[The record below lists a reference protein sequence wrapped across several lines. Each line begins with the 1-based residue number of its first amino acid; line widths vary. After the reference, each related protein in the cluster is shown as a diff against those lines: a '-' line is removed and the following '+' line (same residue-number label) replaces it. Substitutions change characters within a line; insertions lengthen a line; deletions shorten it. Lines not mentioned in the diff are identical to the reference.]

1 MKTEDNF
8 YRNIFAIAIPI
19 ALQNLIT
26 LGTSL
31 MDTVMLGRADT
42 TGVLLSASAL
52 ANQPFFILQVLT
64 FGIASGSSVLCAQY
78 WGKGELKPIRDIFSF
93 VLKLAI
99 AVGIIFG
106 VTVLTVPERV
116 MGLYSNNEEIIMRG
130 SQYLRILG
138 YAYFTFAISNT
149 LLSALRSIQ
158 VLRVSVI
165 SSVVSFCTNVFLNWV
180 LIFGNLGAP
189 ALGIQGAAIAT
200 LTARLFEFIITV
212 TYVLVIDKRLKFKI
226 SCIFGHNKVLAGD
239 VVKNGT
245 PVVINEL
252 MWSLATSAQ
261 AAILG
266 HITYSIGDPVAANSI
281 AGVVQQLSTVIIMG
295 VANAAAVLV
304 GMAIGEN
311 NMEKAENRAIA
322 FRNLSFIMGL
332 IACVFILAVKK
343 AFIGFYNVPDET
355 KILADQIMTVFA
367 FITICCSVNM
377 TLIMGALRGA
387 GDTKFCMRTEVG
399 CLWLLAIPLALVMAF
414 VFKAPVPVV
423 FFFMK
428 IDEMTKAV
436 ICLIRM
442 RGTKWLNSLTR
453 DFSEIS
459 E

>member
-1 MKTEDNF
+1 MRNENNF
-8 YRNIFAIAIPI
+8 YRNIFSIAIPI

-78 WGKGELKPIRDIFSF
+78 WGKGDMRPIRDIFSF
-93 VLKLAI
+93 VLKMAVI
-99 AVGIIFG
+99 VGIIFG
-106 VTVLTVPERV
+106 VTVLTVPEKV
-116 MGLYSNNEEIIMRG
+116 MGLYSNNAEIIMRG

-149 LLSALRSIQ
+149 LLSALRSIE

-200 LTARLFEFIITV
+200 LIARLFEFIITV
-212 TYVLVIDKRLKFKI
+212 TYVLIIDKRLKFRLN
-226 SCIFGHNKVLAGD
+226 CLLGHNRILAGD
-239 VVKNGT
+239 VIKNGT

-266 HITYSIGDPVAANSI
+266 HITYSAGDPVAANSI

-295 VANAAAVLV
+295 IANAAAVLV

-311 NMEKAENRAIA
+311 NMQKAEDRAKA
-322 FRNLSFIMGL
+322 FRNLSVAAGVL
-332 IACVFILAVKK
+332 ACLFILAVKN
-343 AFIGFYNVPDET
+343 AFIGFYNVPAET
-355 KILADQIMTVFA
+355 KELADQIMTVFA
-367 FITICCSVNM
+367 FVTIFCSINM
-377 TLIMGALRGA
+377 TLIMGVLRGA
-387 GDTKFCMRTEVG
+387 GDTKFCMGIEIG
-399 CLWLLAIPLALVMAF
+399 CLWCLAIPLALVMAF
-414 VFKAPVPVV
+414 VLKAPVPVV
-423 FFFMK
+423 FLFMK
-428 IDEMTKAV
+428 TDEITKA
-436 ICLIRM
+436 ITCLIRM
-442 RGTKWLNSLTR
+442 RGSKWLNSLTR
-453 DFSEIS
+453 EYI
-459 E
+459 

>member
-1 MKTEDNF
+1 MQRENNF

-78 WGKGELKPIRDIFSF
+78 WGKGDMKPIRDIFSF
-93 VLKLAI
+93 VLKLAVI
-99 AVGIIFG
+99 VGIIFG
-106 VTVLTVPERV
+106 VTVLTIPEKV
-116 MGLYSNNEEIIMRG
+116 MGLYSNNAEIIMRG

-149 LLSALRSIQ
+149 LLSALRSIE

-165 SSVVSFCTNVFLNWV
+165 SSIVSFCTNVFLNWV

-189 ALGIQGAAIAT
+189 ALGIQGAALAT
-200 LTARLFEFIITV
+200 LIARVFEFIISV
-212 TYVLVIDKRLKFKI
+212 TYVLVIDRRLKFRLG
-226 SCIFGHNKVLAGD
+226 CLLTNNRVLAGD

-266 HITYSIGDPVAANSI
+266 HITYSAGDPVAANSI
-281 AGVVQQLSTVIIMG
+281 AGVVQQLSTVVIMG
-295 VANAAAVLV
+295 IANAAAVMV
-304 GMAIGEN
+304 GMAIGES
-311 NMEKAENRAIA
+311 NMEKAEDRAKS
-322 FRNLSFIMGL
+322 FRNLSVLAGIV
-332 IACVFILAVKK
+332 ACLFILAVKK
-343 AFIGFYNVPDET
+343 AFIGFYNVPLET
-355 KILADQIMTVFA
+355 KELADQIMTVFA
-367 FITICCSVNM
+367 FVTIFCSINM
-377 TLIMGALRGA
+377 TLIMGVLRGA
-387 GDTKFCMRTEVG
+387 GDTKFCMGIEIG
-399 CLWLLAIPLALVMAF
+399 CLWCLAIPLALVMAF
-414 VFKAPVPVV
+414 IFRAPVPVV
-423 FFFMK
+423 FLFMK
-428 IDEMTKAV
+428 TDEITKA
-436 ICLIRM
+436 ITCLIRM
-442 RGTKWLNSLTR
+442 RGNKWLNSLTR
-453 DFSEIS
+453 DFE
-459 E
+459 

>member
-1 MKTEDNF
+1 MNLEKGF
-8 YRNIFAIAIPI
+8 YKNIFAIAIPI

-31 MDTVMLGRADT
+31 MDTIMLGRADT
-42 TGVLLSASAL
+42 TEILLSASSL

-64 FGIASGSSVLCAQY
+64 FGLASGSSVLCAQY
-78 WGKGELKPIRDIFSF
+78 WGKGEIKPIRDIFSF
-93 VLKLAI
+93 VLKLAV

-106 VTVLTVPERV
+106 LTVLFVPEKV
-116 MGLYSNNEEIIMRG
+116 MGIYSNNAEVIMRG

-149 LLSALRSIQ
+149 MLSALRSIE

-165 SSVVSFCTNVFLNWV
+165 CSVVSFCTNVFLNWV

-200 LTARLFEFIITV
+200 LTARLLEFVITAL
-212 TYVLVIDKRLKFKI
+212 YILFIDKRLKFRIKD
-226 SCIFGHNKVLAGD
+226 IFIHNKVLAGD

-266 HITYSIGDPVAANSI
+266 HITYSAGDPVAANSI
-281 AGVVQQLSTVIIMG
+281 AGVIQQLSTVVIMG

-311 NMEKAENRAIA
+311 NMKKAEDRAKA
-322 FRNLSFIMGL
+322 LRNLSFGMGIISCL
-332 IACVFILAVKK
+332 FILGVKNI
-343 AFIGFYNVPDET
+343 FINFYNVPIET
-355 KILADQIMTVFA
+355 KELASQIITVFS
-367 FITICCSVNM
+367 FITICCSVNLV
-377 TLIMGALRGA
+377 LIMGALRGA
-387 GDTKFCMRTEVG
+387 GDTKFCMTLEIC
-399 CLWLLAIPLALVMAF
+399 CLWLLAIPLALVAAF
-414 VFKAPVPVV
+414 KFQFPVPLV
-423 FFFMK
+423 FLLMK
-428 IDEMTKAV
+428 IDEPTKM
-436 ICLIRM
+436 ILSLFRM
-442 RGTKWLNSLTR
+442 KGNKWLNSLTR
-453 DFSEIS
+453 EFE
-459 E
+459 